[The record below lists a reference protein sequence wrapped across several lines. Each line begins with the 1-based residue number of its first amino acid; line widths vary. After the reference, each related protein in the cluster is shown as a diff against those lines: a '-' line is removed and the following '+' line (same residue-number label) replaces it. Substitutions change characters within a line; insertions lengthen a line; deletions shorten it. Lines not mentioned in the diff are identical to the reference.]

1 MNFTEDQLE
10 EAYLEILEEL
20 EWEHI
25 LNTPREKIITKLF

>member
-1 MNFTEDQLE
+1 MNFSEDQLE

-25 LNTPREKIITKLF
+25 DGRHMEREDYH